1 MISDAI
7 ILAFGLFGSMF
18 LLGFVTV
25 ALAIQGA
32 K

>member
-1 MISDAI
+1 MVSDAI
-7 ILAFGLFGSMF
+7 ILCFGLSACMF

-25 ALAIQGA
+25 ALAIQGD

>member
-1 MISDAI
+1 MVSDAF
-7 ILAFGLFGSMF
+7 ILAFGFIACMF

-25 ALAIQGA
+25 ALAIQGD